1 METWLQWGTM
11 IVGLLSSGGILYLL
25 IDRFA
30 RTPQQKGADSA
41 DMVSKISDAFDKTL
55 QTTMRYSQEVI
66 EKMKQDD
73 ERSERRYAELER
85 RYAELE
91 SRYDKLE
98 KRFDEKEAEI
108 ELLKTIVE
116 RAVNCKFLKD
126 GHNNDC
132 PVLRENQKRLA
143 AKCRACT
150 DNKKPQK

>member
-73 ERSERRYAELER
+73 ERSERRYT
-85 RYAELE
+85 ELE

-98 KRFDEKEAEI
+98 KRFDEKESDR
-108 ELLKTIVE
+108 ELLKTIVG
-116 RAVNCKFLKD
+116 RAVDCKFLKD

-150 DNKKPQK
+150 DNGVKPKK

>member
-73 ERSERRYAELER
+73 ERSERRYAELE
-85 RYAELE
+85 

-98 KRFDEKEAEI
+98 RRFDEKESDR
-108 ELLKTIVE
+108 ELLKTIVG
-116 RAVNCKFLKD
+116 RAVDCKYLKA
-126 GHNNDC
+126 GHNNEC

-150 DNKKPQK
+150 DNQKPQK

>member
-1 METWLQWGTM
+1 M

-73 ERSERRYAELER
+73 ERSERRYAELE
-85 RYAELE
+85 

-98 KRFDEKEAEI
+98 RRFDEKESDR
-108 ELLKTIVE
+108 ELLKTIVG
-116 RAVNCKFLKD
+116 RAVDCKYLKA
-126 GHNNDC
+126 GHNNEC

-150 DNKKPQK
+150 DNQKPQK

>member
-1 METWLQWGTM
+1 M

-73 ERSERRYAELER
+73 ERSEARYKDLEARYDRLER
-85 RYAELE
+85 R
-91 SRYDKLE
+91 
-98 KRFDEKEAEI
+98 FDQKEADR
-108 ELLKTIVE
+108 ELLKTIVN
-116 RAVNCKFLKD
+116 RAVDCKFLRD

-143 AKCRACT
+143 AKCKACA
-150 DNKKPQK
+150 DSRPGSEKPRKP

>member
-1 METWLQWGTM
+1 M

-30 RTPQQKGADSA
+30 RTTQQKGADSA

-73 ERSERRYAELER
+73 ERSERRYR
-85 RYAELE
+85 DLE

-98 KRFDEKEAEI
+98 RRFDEKEADR
-108 ELLKTIVE
+108 ELLKKIVG
-116 RAVNCKFLKD
+116 RAVDCKYLKA
-126 GHNNDC
+126 GRNTEC

-143 AKCRACT
+143 SKCKTCA
-150 DNKKPQK
+150 DEQQKNEKQWQQEPNKSNS